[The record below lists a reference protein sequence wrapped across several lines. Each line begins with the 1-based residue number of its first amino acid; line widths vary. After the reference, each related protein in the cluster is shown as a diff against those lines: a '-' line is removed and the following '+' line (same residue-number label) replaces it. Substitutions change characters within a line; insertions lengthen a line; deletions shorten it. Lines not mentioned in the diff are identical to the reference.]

1 MYIPIDYSVNYEK
14 YFYVILL
21 HFLAFLFTALN
32 AVIATATFIG
42 LYLKHACGLL
52 KIAR

>member
-1 MYIPIDYSVNYEK
+1 MYIPIDYSVNQEK

-21 HFLAFLFTALN
+21 HFLVFLFITLN
-32 AVIATATFIG
+32 AIIAIATFIG
-42 LYLKHACGLL
+42 LYFKHACGLL